1 MGWSQITQEYIGL
14 WHTPD
19 LVEPDNQC
27 YLRTNQHIY
36 VHDRLALLK
45 CVLFLFVQQFLTLE
59 YHYSNGALQRVLSTR
74 FAPLLKHHAR
84 SLQSSVYTLLG

>member
-27 YLRTNQHIY
+27 YLRTNQHTY
-36 VHDRLALLK
+36 GHDRLTLLK
-45 CVLFLFVQQFLTLE
+45 CVLFLFVQQFPTPE
-59 YHYSNGALQRVLSTR
+59 YCYLNGALQRALSRR
-74 FAPLLKHHAR
+74 FAPLLKYHAR